1 MVVAVCHGG
10 ARILWWLLFVTEEH
24 GIVRSERD
32 VMIGGVLGR
41 VEVRRSP
48 KVGLMAETTTDGA
61 LVFFFCGL
69 FFFFFRFISSLKAMN
84 LEVLLFFFFLIS
96 LMNVYYLQFILL
108 LNVSL

>member
-1 MVVAVCHGG
+1 
-10 ARILWWLLFVTEEH
+10 
-24 GIVRSERD
+24 
-32 VMIGGVLGR
+32 MIGGVLGR

-61 LVFFFCGL
+61 LVFFFCGS

-84 LEVLLFFFFLIS
+84 LEVLLFFFLIS